1 MLVRPRANMGRMDTP
16 ARGRITRRRFALAG
30 VAGVGGV
37 AAVVYAPLAVGGGFE
52 RLVASRLGIGEE
64 LATAYLER
72 AREHYGAVEYDAHA
86 ARFALA
92 FRGPTSVVVPET
104 AKRAAAEALLQP
116 MLGDPAANLAYAVPG
131 RDPRRTACAG
141 LLRSV

>member
-1 MLVRPRANMGRMDTP
+1 MGRMDTP

-30 VAGVGGV
+30 VAGLGGV
-37 AAVVYAPLAVGGGFE
+37 AAAVYAPLAVGGGFE

-72 AREHYGAVEYDAHA
+72 ARDHYGSVEYDAHA
-86 ARFALA
+86 ARFAVA
-92 FRGPTSVVVPET
+92 FRGPTSVLAPESMR
-104 AKRAAAEALLQP
+104 RAAAEALLQP
-116 MLGDPAANLAYAVPG
+116 MLGGAAATLAYAVPG

-141 LLRSV
+141 LLRNG